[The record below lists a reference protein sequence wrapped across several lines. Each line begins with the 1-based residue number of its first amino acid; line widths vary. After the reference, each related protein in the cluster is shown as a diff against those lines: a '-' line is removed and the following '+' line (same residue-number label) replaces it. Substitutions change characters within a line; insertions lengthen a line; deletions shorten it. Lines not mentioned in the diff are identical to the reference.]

1 MFDHVTL
8 AFQAAGGGGGGGG
21 GGGLITKILLGVA
34 LLKCPARFSFITIQL
49 SV

>member
-8 AFQAAGGGGGGGG
+8 ALQAAGDGV
-21 GGGLITKILLGVA
+21 LKKILLGVA
-34 LLKCPARFSFITIQL
+34 LPKGPARFSFITIQL

>member
-8 AFQAAGGGGGGGG
+8 AFQAAGAGGGGGV
-21 GGGLITKILLGVA
+21 IKKILLEVA
-34 LLKCPARFSFITIQL
+34 LPKCPARFSFITIQL

>member
-8 AFQAAGGGGGGGG
+8 AFQAAGGGGGGGV
-21 GGGLITKILLGVA
+21 IKKILLGVA
-34 LLKCPARFSFITIQL
+34 LPKCPARFSFIAIQL

>member
-21 GGGLITKILLGVA
+21 VIKKILLGVA
-34 LLKCPARFSFITIQL
+34 LPKCPARDSFITIQL
-49 SV
+49 SI